1 MIKSGWVGDAWRD
14 IVISAI
20 ASTTFNA
27 IETINDFDNFGE
39 CTAYCLSNSRDAQIE
54 IVFGSRPGARTFLS
68 DLPARV
74 FPGSAFGSP
83 TSARET
89 ANLRIVMFF
98 LVKMAAAKQKT
109 LIIERLAAWMSA
121 STSQRL
127 QVQGI
132 FGQVLN
138 QHRANQKFLS
148 AAAA

>member
-1 MIKSGWVGDAWRD
+1 MADGVEFVCSRAPGLSTAPRKLVMIKSGWVGDAWRD

-20 ASTTFNA
+20 ASTIFNA

-83 TSARET
+83 TSADRET

-109 LIIERLAAWMSA
+109 LIIE
-121 STSQRL
+121 
-127 QVQGI
+127 
-132 FGQVLN
+132 
-138 QHRANQKFLS
+138 
-148 AAAA
+148 